1 MQSRKLSLIETFVNI
16 FSGWLISLILMWL
29 VFPLFGIN
37 IPLAANL
44 QLSAVFTVASIIR
57 GYFFRRLF
65 NRLAIKDMQK
75 YNKR

>member
-16 FSGWLISLILMWL
+16 FTGWLISLILMWQ

-37 IPLAANL
+37 IPMIANL
-44 QLSAVFTVASIIR
+44 QLSAVFTVAAIIR
-57 GYFFRRLF
+57 GYFLRRFF
-65 NRLAIKDMQK
+65 NMLAIKDMQK